1 MWYKDIEQ
9 PYDFQSSYTENTYE
23 YLIKYENIKEIK

>member
-1 MWYKDIEQ
+1 MWHKDIEQ

-23 YLIKYENIKEIK
+23 YLIMMRI